1 MPNATATNRIAL
13 LAGDWTGEETIAASK
28 WGPGGT
34 AVAKIS
40 ARLALNDRALIQDY
54 SAERDGKHWLAAH
67 AVFVFDEAS
76 SAYSL
81 FWFDN
86 LGFAPTQPAPGEWS
100 GETLTFTRTSPRGQ
114 TRHLYTF
121 QNGESYSLRLESS
134 FDGGATWIPVME
146 GTYARVK

>member
-1 MPNATATNRIAL
+1 MSNATTPNCLAL
-13 LAGDWTGEETIAASK
+13 LSGDWLGEETIAASK

-40 ARLALNDRALIQDY
+40 ARLALNSRVLIQDY
-54 SAERDGKHWLAAH
+54 SAERDGKHWLSAH
-67 AVFVFDEAS
+67 AVFVFDEPS

-81 FWFDN
+81 FWFDS
-86 LGFAPTQPAPGEWS
+86 LGFTPTQPTPGEWN

-121 QNGESYSLRLESS
+121 QNEDSYSLRLESS
-134 FDGGATWIPVME
+134 FDGGATWTPVME
-146 GTYARVK
+146 GTYSRVK